1 MDDLKARAI
10 AKAKQILADD
20 FACTEFDDVDNYVF
34 DFVAF
39 NGFVVRFVEVRIV
52 DEFSEVAEYEYTSK
66 MVRFENGVVDYTKK
80 HPEKEY
86 KVIDIHQ
93 FDFLP
98 QEDSKAEIRMFSE
111 CLANFICGVVA

>member
-1 MDDLKARAI
+1 MDDLKARTI
-10 AKAKQILADD
+10 AKAKKILAVD

-52 DEFSEVAEYEYTSK
+52 DEFSEVAEYEYTPK
-66 MVRFENGVVDYTKK
+66 MERFENGVVDYAKK

-86 KVIDIHQ
+86 KVINIHQ

-98 QEDSKAEIRMFSE
+98 KEDDKAEACLFSE
-111 CLANFICGVVA
+111 CLMNFI